1 MEFQIVKGQ
10 DMKSP
15 VCVLPGLSALLV
27 LLLVSGCQREST
39 AEPDTD
45 SGTSPAV
52 ADADALA
59 EVAAEKATEVSEE
72 AAAAVDEA
80 LLPSDDVPYPIYPNG
95 TRYRVGGENG
105 LKIVLFE
112 TADSFEE
119 VDAFYSAQ
127 AEAQGMPRLHAMS
140 DYVRFGSGADDQDAW
155 ATHRPGIVVHEF
167 SGDEERE
174 AVGADSQALT
184 NIIISY

>member
-27 LLLVSGCQREST
+27 LLLIGGCQRESASE
-39 AEPDTD
+39 AETD
-45 SGTSPAV
+45 AGATPVV

-59 EVAAEKATEVSEE
+59 EATAEKATEVSDE

-127 AEAQGMPRLHAMS
+127 AEAQGMPRLHAMT

>member
-1 MEFQIVKGQ
+1 
-10 DMKSP
+10 MKASART
-15 VCVLPGLSALLV
+15 LPGPSILLAV
-27 LLLVSGCQREST
+27 LLVSACQRESPS
-39 AEPDTD
+39 EPVDEQTD
-45 SGTSPAV
+45 SATGSATLSTV
-52 ADADALA
+52 TEDSDAS
-59 EVAAEKATEVSEE
+59 ATEGSAVTAS
-72 AAAAVDEA
+72 AADES
-80 LLPSDDVPYPIYPNG
+80 LLPTDDVPYPIYPNG
-95 TRYRVGGENG
+95 NRYRVGGENG

-127 AEAQGMPRLHAMS
+127 AEQQGMPRLHAMT

-167 SGDEERE
+167 SGDAERE
-174 AVGADSQALT
+174 AVGADSGAQT